1 MDPDASQGYDVS
13 ADIEQGQA
21 AASPPVAASGVRITH
36 RLASDALDDDGP
48 PTVERAAWLRDD
60 DYWRKVTYMSA
71 TGRHAAERAATRPLP
86 RPDRFR
92 KRSPLR
98 SLIIL
103 ALVIGLIVLIP
114 IGVVTAERMASQIVL
129 PANIPGINQ
138 PTEVPA
144 THTPPLKPTATPK
157 HK

>member
-1 MDPDASQGYDVS
+1 MDPDAPQGRDIS
-13 ADIEQGQA
+13 AATEQIPP
-21 AASPPVAASGVRITH
+21 AASPPIAANGARITH

-71 TGRHAAERAATRPLP
+71 TGRHAAARAETRPLP

-98 SLIIL
+98 SLVIL
-103 ALVIGLIVLIP
+103 ALVIGLIVFIP
-114 IGVVTAERMASQIVL
+114 IGVVTVERMASQFVL